1 MANRNVTRNEY
12 ISGNT
17 VRKLEPYN
25 IPAQKDRERRAAQ
38 ERKAAIRRNR
48 QKQMAIDAGFMLF
61 LTFAVMATMVVCI
74 NFIRLKADVE
84 RATKDLAT
92 VKEEVIDL
100 RAKNDAAYNKVLTS
114 INYEEIRNIAT
125 KEYGMVPAGQ
135 NQIIEYTSDM
145 EDYMNQYKVVTG

>member
-1 MANRNVTRNEY
+1 MADRRISGNEY
-12 ISGNT
+12 IAGNT
-17 VRKLEPYN
+17 VRKTEPYN

-48 QKQMAIDAGFMLF
+48 QKQMAIDAGYMFF
-61 LTFAVMATMVVCI
+61 LTIAVMATMVVCI

-84 RATKDLAT
+84 RSTKDLAY

-100 RAKNDAAYNKVLTS
+100 KAKNDAAYNKVLTS
-114 INYEEIRNIAT
+114 IDYEEIRRIAT

-135 NQIIEYTSDM
+135 NQIIEYESDM
-145 EDYMNQYKVVTG
+145 EDYMTQYKVVTG